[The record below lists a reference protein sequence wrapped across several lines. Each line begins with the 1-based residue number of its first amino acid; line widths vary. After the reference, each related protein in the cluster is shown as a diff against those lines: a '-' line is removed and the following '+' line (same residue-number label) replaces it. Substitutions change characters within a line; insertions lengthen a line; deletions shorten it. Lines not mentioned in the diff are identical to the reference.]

1 MDLNRADIIDI
12 ANGYRNTYVDSQD
25 KDELL
30 RAVADKYLKATSDTS
45 DIDDNLDNIRD
56 CLNDIDDI
64 LIEHDG
70 KDGVYN
76 SVIKKIADIEE
87 YLDEVRN
94 ALQSVIE

>member
-12 ANGYRNTYVDSQD
+12 ANGYCNSYVDSQD
-25 KDELL
+25 KDELI
-30 RAVADKYLKATSDTS
+30 RDVADKYLKATSDTT

-64 LIEHDG
+64 LIEHDV

-76 SVIKKIADIEE
+76 SVIKKITDIEE